1 MEEKESPNYIN
12 EEEFFGFNK
21 ELKNSMKKINERLIE
36 VESLSYQEFSD
47 TFRGAISGEINDILK
62 SMTKAIYN
70 SYIKIFNNETKEQE
84 FYFWN
89 GYTCI
94 DGKRRLTLKSKAN
107 IYHDFFGNDNYAT
120 GIGYYY
126 NRNDLDSYFECPNSY
141 WYNVLLNSSL
151 VEKGEINF
159 PPPSTNYWMQTQNP
173 KKNSI
178 IKLKRDKSV
187 FNCLSFHYN
196 NDINKKDIDKEE
208 RIIIDKNGHIQILL
222 IKDDLLEKI
231 DVVDKHI
238 NVERDNRFT
247 EYDSESFIEYAMQS
261 KQKANRTEEEI
272 KCLKKLQ
279 HEIYSIWFAS
289 AFNPAI
295 IEELIKNLEKNKNEY
310 KKINAEKLY
319 EHIIAYK
326 KKYNDYKRA
335 KNKDGKKYYREVD
348 FNFWYNLFIDNYSKK
363 NELGSFMLLSKKPV
377 DNWII
382 NSIFFYVKNIYA
394 KIRSIEARAR
404 FKHEVKKSAISSVMS
419 RNMSHNWGSHSLIY
433 MGREKF
439 LDHFVDGNLKDVKKQ
454 LQYYPEILSNDDIRD
469 WEKNYYKI
477 SPLDDGVKTN
487 KLTRGFINRYSNQ
500 LRVRMDFIA
509 DIVTNVPSSE
519 NTRMLQR
526 DLLDHFLGNFI
537 LANTISGTN
546 NFKYRFRINY
556 EGVDVEDVSVSVP
569 NDVLGQDAFS
579 VILENIIRN
588 SAKHGSS
595 SKVIYDVFVKDGYE
609 IETRDEND
617 MKFNLSPYY
626 KITIFEKYKNGYST
640 CSKVEHQNTI
650 INTPVITDDNKLRPG
665 GWGMIEMKASA
676 AYLRKFA
683 VETIDDDPFKLDI
696 NKKGKWNNNER
707 DANKTSPTTP
717 YLLKAVC
724 HLNNDKEKLGF
735 GYSFFL
741 MKPKEILIFD
751 FAGKINIRENK
762 DETKAKLL
770 NLGITLLQDHEINL
784 NNIYNHKILISI
796 PKDDK
801 GTQKKLNDYTNK
813 LPKRI
818 IFLDESQDNENKD
831 EINPDYLNIVNALQN
846 VVDFLQSKEESRG
859 SNDTINYYDKLKG
872 LNDKFHKQVFIA
884 WKSNIFEQDLYNYKS
899 ITASIIK
906 YKSIAIGTS
915 YFFDEERQEYMDN
928 AFKAHFSLDHAQAFW
943 AKVDFQY
950 FDIGTSYSRS
960 RLPFCNKS
968 NDGEERI
975 ATRLKKGV
983 KYVNFESI
991 ELAESLLKK
1000 IGVVDERLQEFAFNT
1015 TYPVPTT
1022 ENKNGPKVD
1031 VPFYIL
1037 LGYMGIYFPPKEI
1050 KNEPESFYQEI
1061 STKNINNTTIEK
1073 INIKNLDKGQLIDL
1087 MSKDFKEI
1095 LDNKNSGKNKSI
1107 EEKLIDWIASY
1118 GREMDYLL
1126 IHLGVLEKMFGTDP
1140 EVLKNKYKEQIIDKL
1155 HNTKVIII
1163 SGRGK
1168 PDNLPDGELFLNYS
1182 QVAAYISDN
1191 QSKYMLTELCLSSR
1205 APINNKS

>member
-70 SYIKIFNNETKEQE
+70 SYITIFDKKETKEQE

-326 KKYNDYKRA
+326 KKYNYYKRA

-394 KIRSIEARAR
+394 KIRSIEARVR

-454 LQYYPEILSNDDIRD
+454 LQYYPEILSNGDIRD

-696 NKKGKWNNNER
+696 NKEGKWNNIER

-717 YLLKAVC
+717 YLLKAIC
-724 HLNNDKEKLGF
+724 HNRVTEGDKGQGF

-751 FAGKINIRENK
+751 YPGKITIPENK
-762 DETKAKLL
+762 KDEVKAKLL
-770 NLGITLLQDHEINL
+770 NLGIKLLQYPDTEIKD
-784 NNIYNHKILISI
+784 IYNHKILISI

-813 LPKRI
+813 LPRRI
-818 IFLDESQDNENKD
+818 IILDENKHKDIISSIEELVSKLISGDKIVKDELFTPVVWTFWRDNE
-831 EINPDYLNIVNALQN
+831 L
-846 VVDFLQSKEESRG
+846 
-859 SNDTINYYDKLKG
+859 INYIKRYKCS
-872 LNDKFHKQVFIA
+872 
-884 WKSNIFEQDLYNYKS
+884 SNNI
-899 ITASIIK
+899 
-906 YKSIAIGTS
+906 IGTPIYCS
-915 YFFDEERQEYMDN
+915 TLKIENNTILGKNESDCYNTSFGN
-928 AFKAHFSLDHAQAFW
+928 HANDFW
-943 AKVDFQY
+943 KKLNY
-950 FDIGTSYSRS
+950 HYYDIGTSYTNSMLPLINSDNGKNTIIYQLCKDLLKYKRS
-960 RLPFCNKS
+960 PLGIHISF
-968 NDGEERI
+968 
-975 ATRLKKGV
+975 L
-983 KYVNFESI
+983 
-991 ELAESLLKK
+991 ESLVTK
-1000 IGVVDERLQEFAFNT
+1000 IGIVDERLQEFAFNSD
-1015 TYPVPTT
+1015 YAVPIDK
-1022 ENKNGPKVD
+1022 EGNQKVK

-1037 LGYMGIYFPPKEI
+1037 LAYMGIYFPPKTSKIDSAYESHFNWDDKTG
-1050 KNEPESFYQEI
+1050 KNPFFNMMYPNKCNQVE
-1061 STKNINNTTIEK
+1061 
-1073 INIKNLDKGQLIDL
+1073 GIDL
-1087 MSKDFKEI
+1087 MKKDFKFP
-1095 LDNKNSGKNKSI
+1095 KTNSIKDKLLSWI
-1107 EEKLIDWIASY
+1107 DEKGGNL
-1118 GREMDYLL
+1118 DYLL
-1126 IHLGVLEKMFGTDP
+1126 IHLGVLEKMFVTDSEKLKDLYIEKIKKKIPGT
-1140 EVLKNKYKEQIIDKL
+1140 QI
-1155 HNTKVIII
+1155 III

-1168 PDNLPDGELFLNYS
+1168 PENLPEGELFLNYS
-1182 QVAAYISDN
+1182 QVANYVSDF

-1205 APINNKS
+1205 TPLNNKL